1 MNHSQKSIGIDFG
14 GTSIKPAVVQNGIII
29 ARGET
34 IYPAK
39 HENSLTLIEALFDVI
54 TALRAAHPEIVGVG
68 IGLPGFVDSKAG
80 IVHTLSNVKGWN
92 EVPMVRML
100 RDRTGLKAAIENDA
114 NAMAY
119 AEYLH
124 GAAKGAQNAVCITL
138 GTGVGCGLVLDG
150 KIFRGTRFAAGEVGH
165 MSIDLNGPRGV
176 YGTPGDLEVYVG
188 NKQTA
193 ERASRLFNA
202 AGRPRTV
209 EQCTPK
215 DLDELASQGDTIAIG
230 LWEQLGTEIGAAL
243 VNVIWVLNPD
253 VIVIGGGVAKAG
265 ALLFD
270 PIRRTIRDRV
280 SPLFYEQLKIVPA
293 ELGNDAGIIGCAE
306 LALEA

>member
-1 MNHSQKSIGIDFG
+1 MTPSQKSIGIDFG
-14 GTSIKPAVVQNGIII
+14 GTSIKSAVVQNGTII

-34 IYPAK
+34 LDPAK
-39 HENSLTLIEALFDVI
+39 HESSLTLIEALFDVI
-54 TALRAAHPEIVGVG
+54 AALRVLHPEIAGVG
-68 IGLPGFVDSKAG
+68 IGFPGFVDCKTG
-80 IVHTLSNVKGWN
+80 IVHTLTNVKGWH

-100 RDRTGLKAAIENDA
+100 RERTGLKAAIENDA

-124 GAAKGAQNAVCITL
+124 GAAKGAQNSVCITL
-138 GTGVGCGLVLDG
+138 GTGVGCGLVLEG
-150 KIFRGTRFAAGEVGH
+150 KLFRGSRFAAAEIGH
-165 MSIDLNGPRGV
+165 ASIDLNGPRGV

-193 ERASRLFNA
+193 ERAARLYKA
-202 AGRPRTV
+202 AGRPRDAK
-209 EQCTPK
+209 ECTPAH
-215 DLDELASQGDTIAIG
+215 LDALAVQGDTIAIG
-230 LWEQLGTEIGAAL
+230 LWEQLGTEIGAAI
-243 VNVIWVLNPD
+243 VNAIWLLNPD
-253 VIVIGGGVAKAG
+253 AIVIGGGVAKAG
-265 ALLFD
+265 ALLME

-280 SPLFYEQLKIVPA
+280 TPLFHEQLKVVLA